1 MSWTLAILP
10 VILLMAGFPVFL
22 ALLTAAAATMVFFM
36 NVPMAALQQTLFAS
50 VNVYTLLAL
59 PFFIFAGE
67 MMDRGRIA
75 ERLIALVQASMGR
88 VPAKLPLT
96 AVGTGAIFG
105 AISGV
110 GAASVA
116 TVGKVM
122 HPAMK
127 DAGYSDRFSSGLLVS
142 VGAVG
147 VIIPPSIPMI
157 VYAASADQSIPR
169 LYAAGI
175 GPGLLIVALIA
186 AFCIWTG
193 WSKKV
198 EPQTPFVLRSF
209 LSALRRGIW
218 ALGVPV
224 VILGG
229 IYGGVFSPT
238 EAAAV
243 ACLYAG
249 IVTVFVMKELR
260 PVGVIEAAAN
270 TVRFTAQILI
280 IVACAGIF
288 SWVITVNQVPATM
301 VAWISAVELPTW
313 LLLIGI
319 NVLLLLIGCV
329 LDPLSAILL
338 LTPLLVP
345 LTSAVGIDPV
355 HFGMILTVNLA
366 VGLFTPPFGINIFVM
381 QSLFNTELRSIY
393 AGVLPFLAVYI
404 VALGLITFVP
414 EISSFGIWLL
424 M

>member
-1 MSWTLAILP
+1 MTWTLAILP
-10 VILLMAGFPVFL
+10 IVLLIAGFPVFL

-127 DAGYSDRFSSGLLVS
+127 RAGYSDQFSSGLLVS

-193 WSKKV
+193 WRKKV
-198 EPQTPFVLRSF
+198 EPQTPFLLKTF
-209 LSALRRGIW
+209 LGALRRGIW

-243 ACLYAG
+243 ACLYAA

-260 PVGVIEAAAN
+260 PAGVLEAAAN

-301 VAWISAVELPTW
+301 VAWITAIELPVW

-345 LTSAVGIDPV
+345 LTSAIGIDPV

-366 VGLFTPPFGINIFVM
+366 IGLFTPPFGINIFVM
-381 QSLFNTELRSIY
+381 QSLFNADLRSIY
-393 AGVLPFLAVYI
+393 KGVLPFLAIYI
-404 VALGLITFVP
+404 VALALITFVP
-414 EISSFGIWLL
+414 EISAFGIWLL